1 MAYASLF
8 VKTFSSGSGHRF
20 LFVPNAKKINKM
32 EKLLLKQLP
41 ALNEFLTTGVD
52 EEDSNIYSFIC
63 GLQKSIINTLKFK
76 DEISNE
82 SDIFKSIDTMVY
94 LLSTLEE
101 IRKEYLTVMKG
112 GEA

>member
-1 MAYASLF
+1 
-8 VKTFSSGSGHRF
+8 
-20 LFVPNAKKINKM
+20 M

-63 GLQKSIINTLKFK
+63 GLQKSIINTLK
-76 DEISNE
+76 
-82 SDIFKSIDTMVY
+82 SIDTMVY

-112 GEA
+112 GVA

>member
-1 MAYASLF
+1 
-8 VKTFSSGSGHRF
+8 
-20 LFVPNAKKINKM
+20 M

-41 ALNEFLTTGVD
+41 VLNEFLATGID

-76 DEISNE
+76 DEISHE
-82 SDIFKSIDTMVY
+82 ADIFKSIDTLVY

-112 GEA
+112 GAA

>member
-1 MAYASLF
+1 
-8 VKTFSSGSGHRF
+8 
-20 LFVPNAKKINKM
+20 M
-32 EKLLLKQLP
+32 EKTLLKQLP
-41 ALNEFLTTGVD
+41 ALNEFLATGVD

-63 GLQKSIINTLKFK
+63 DLQKSIINTLKFK